1 MKSNLLIGICV
12 FFISAAAHAEPMYV
26 NNIIKIT
33 LRTGPG
39 TDHKVLKMLNSGQEL
54 EIIEQGEDWTH
65 VRLPN
70 GIEGWILGRFI
81 SSEKPSDLLLKI
93 LEHKHEQ
100 LLKKSASLIEE
111 NKKLKTENT
120 QLSNEL
126 ESANKQLTE
135 TSTAYK
141 SLQVGSSDYL
151 NLKSKYDKTSSQ
163 LSEQTN
169 RAQALYE
176 QLLQTN
182 IKLGLAGA
190 GVLFFGFIVGYSIK
204 KQRKRSS
211 LLS

>member
-1 MKSNLLIGICV
+1 MKSKLLIGICV
-12 FFISAAAHAEPMYV
+12 FLISAAAYAEPMYV
-26 NNIIKIT
+26 NNVIKIT

-39 TDHKVLKMLNSGQEL
+39 TDHKVMKMLNSGQEL
-54 EIIEQGEDWTH
+54 EVLEQGEDWTH

-81 SSEKPSDLLLKI
+81 SAEKPSDLLLKI
-93 LEHKHEQ
+93 LEKKHKQ
-100 LLKKSASLIEE
+100 LLEKSASLIEE
-111 NKKLKTENT
+111 NKILKTENT

-126 ESANKQLTE
+126 ESANKHLTK

-141 SLQVGSSDYL
+141 SLQEGSSDYL

-163 LSEQTN
+163 LSEQTEK
-169 RAQALYE
+169 AQALYE